1 MKQLEETSYFTWKGG
16 QSLTGVEATS
26 LKILS

>member
-1 MKQLEETSYFTWKGG
+1 MKQLEETSYFSWKGG
-16 QSLTGVEATS
+16 QSLTGVEAT